1 MNESKKSSG
10 KKDFYKYQKN
20 SYQRNFQNSIH
31 INHHKYN
38 KYKNK
43 YNFSNSSNK
52 FRDEMI
58 FRKIFEDK
66 NTIKNNNYKKL
77 DDIENTPIHNE
88 YNCEDKEN
96 ISPNSNITD
105 IRTREKTKNIKD
117 ENNSDVNDNFI
128 TYMNKDSEEFL
139 IEEYDGKEKNEESS
153 ELISEIND
161 INNNKSN
168 IDFKNTDTGFIPENS
183 INDLLQK
190 NNNECYE
197 NQKDNIDLKN
207 NNYITPQQF
216 KTNSIN
222 SKLSS
227 SDEMNKTE
235 QNNFFEKRYSLDN
248 FNLLT
253 TIKKPFISLS
263 DKRSNI
269 FHDFGMNNSI
279 NKEFFINNK
288 LNNFNKFNNSITSL
302 NNFNIPPSQNIQI
315 SPFNLFEP
323 NKININN
330 IPNLSPYLNSINNNH
345 EYHHNPFHNM
355 MPQMEL
361 NQCILK
367 TKINNNNLF
376 EKDKEN
382 TDILEINVKVSQ
394 TETLT
399 FKIRRYDDMFR
410 TVKMFCEIN
419 KLDIKL
425 IRPLIMY
432 IIKAL
437 NSIYGIYNLIL
448 KKDEIEFLKEIKK
461 EFYGNENG
469 NGVNSVYND
478 KEEEKYTNEKINYE
492 NNYK

>member
-1 MNESKKSSG
+1 MNESKKSSC

-52 FRDEMI
+52 FSDEMI

-105 IRTREKTKNIKD
+105 IRTREKTENIKD

-168 IDFKNTDTGFIPENS
+168 IDFKNAVTSFIPENS

-197 NQKDNIDLKN
+197 NQNDNIDLKN
-207 NNYITPQQF
+207 NKYITPQQF
-216 KTNSIN
+216 KTSSIN
-222 SKLSS
+222 SILSS
-227 SDEMNKTE
+227 PDEMNKTE

-253 TIKKPFISLS
+253 TIKNTFI
-263 DKRSNI
+263 
-269 FHDFGMNNSI
+269 
-279 NKEFFINNK
+279 
-288 LNNFNKFNNSITSL
+288 
-302 NNFNIPPSQNIQI
+302 
-315 SPFNLFEP
+315 
-323 NKININN
+323 
-330 IPNLSPYLNSINNNH
+330 
-345 EYHHNPFHNM
+345 
-355 MPQMEL
+355 
-361 NQCILK
+361 
-367 TKINNNNLF
+367 
-376 EKDKEN
+376 
-382 TDILEINVKVSQ
+382 
-394 TETLT
+394 
-399 FKIRRYDDMFR
+399 
-410 TVKMFCEIN
+410 
-419 KLDIKL
+419 
-425 IRPLIMY
+425 
-432 IIKAL
+432 
-437 NSIYGIYNLIL
+437 
-448 KKDEIEFLKEIKK
+448 
-461 EFYGNENG
+461 
-469 NGVNSVYND
+469 
-478 KEEEKYTNEKINYE
+478 
-492 NNYK
+492 

>member
-1 MNESKKSSG
+1 M
-10 KKDFYKYQKN
+10 
-20 SYQRNFQNSIH
+20 
-31 INHHKYN
+31 
-38 KYKNK
+38 
-43 YNFSNSSNK
+43 
-52 FRDEMI
+52 
-58 FRKIFEDK
+58 
-66 NTIKNNNYKKL
+66 
-77 DDIENTPIHNE
+77 
-88 YNCEDKEN
+88 
-96 ISPNSNITD
+96 
-105 IRTREKTKNIKD
+105 
-117 ENNSDVNDNFI
+117 
-128 TYMNKDSEEFL
+128 
-139 IEEYDGKEKNEESS
+139 
-153 ELISEIND
+153 ISEIND

-168 IDFKNTDTGFIPENS
+168 IDFKNTDTSFIPENS

-197 NQKDNIDLKN
+197 NQNDNIDLKN
-207 NNYITPQQF
+207 NKYITPQQF
-216 KTNSIN
+216 KTSSIN
-222 SKLSS
+222 SILSS
-227 SDEMNKTE
+227 PDEMNKTE

-263 DKRSNI
+263 DKRNNI

-279 NKEFFINNK
+279 NKEFFLNNK

-437 NSIYGIYNLIL
+437 NSIYGIYNLLL